1 MNNDDREKNEKV
13 GGASPTHHASSG
25 DNRLA
30 PVITLHHRPDNHDTD
45 TEAPVVVEGEI
56 VDQTCGPQTD
66 LTSPPGT
73 GLVSRRDI
81 YRSDLH
87 AAGRGALA
95 VATHPVTVGGTKALV
110 RNTWFVFSGAGVLI
124 QRWRDTHGTSR
135 YERQMR
141 AAEAAGDQDRLLEWE
156 ARDVAEKQRRHGRVM
171 DWVNAPLSW
180 LRAAGVSALIALG
193 MLVGLGVVLAIA
205 SRDVSL
211 VIAPIT
217 TVIHTIA
224 WVVTFV
230 TVYGA
235 LLATLALGGAVVGL
249 WALGRARTEVPA
261 WVAPPGQR
269 PVDEAVTPSKT
280 VIALRDLG
288 IPTLTRAIKRCE
300 DAGGAMLSPIRIAG
314 HGVEVDIRLPSGV
327 TTSEIQA
334 RRRKLAENLDRH
346 EHELFITIPARRTVR
361 LWIAEP
367 GALDQPIGPSPL
379 VTDPDGIHADIY
391 TGHAP
396 WGQNLRGD
404 RCSISLKQHHLLITG
419 LSNQGKT
426 AALRALALWAAF
438 DPTTEFW
445 IADLKGIGDWHM
457 FTGLAT
463 ELVEGPAD
471 EHVIAATV
479 LLETAVAEMQRRLTT
494 LDRDRFPDG
503 VTRDLA
509 RAPGSGFHPLFV
521 IVDEAQQAFMC
532 PALDGDGNPYGGTK
546 ARSRYFTAARRL
558 HNQGRAVNVTLWQ
571 GTQDPTDQNLPKLVR
586 EGAHIRASL
595 VVGTEAQARMALGDT
610 AVDAGAAP
618 HRLRQGI
625 DKGVL
630 VCNGAGMNLPA
641 GESSTILRTH
651 YLSGDQAGDLAQQ
664 AKNLRAT
671 RSATSTPQDAQ
682 DVPKVDHLP
691 VVIEVMAGAR
701 HLKRS
706 DLLARLH
713 DHDLPTYGA
722 WEAKTLAAWLTETGV
737 PAASIKGY
745 PVVRLADL
753 LTIQA
758 DRLLDT
764 DHGDD
769 SEDGEDGTESVT
781 DSHEPD

>member
-1 MNNDDREKNEKV
+1 
-13 GGASPTHHASSG
+13 
-25 DNRLA
+25 
-30 PVITLHHRPDNHDTD
+30 
-45 TEAPVVVEGEI
+45 
-56 VDQTCGPQTD
+56 
-66 LTSPPGT
+66 
-73 GLVSRRDI
+73 
-81 YRSDLH
+81 
-87 AAGRGALA
+87 
-95 VATHPVTVGGTKALV
+95 
-110 RNTWFVFSGAGVLI
+110 
-124 QRWRDTHGTSR
+124 
-135 YERQMR
+135 
-141 AAEAAGDQDRLLEWE
+141 
-156 ARDVAEKQRRHGRVM
+156 M
-171 DWVNAPLSW
+171 DWINAPLAW
-180 LRAAGVSALIALG
+180 ARAAGVGALIALG
-193 MLVGLGVVLAIA
+193 ILLGLGVVLAIA
-205 SRDVSL
+205 AKDISL

-217 TVIHTIA
+217 AVIDAVA
-224 WVVTFV
+224 WTVTFV
-230 TVYGA
+230 TVYA
-235 LLATLALGGAVVGL
+235 SLLGTLALGGAVLGL
-249 WALGRARTEVPA
+249 SALGRARTEVPA
-261 WVAPPGQR
+261 WVAPVGQR
-269 PVDEAVTPSKT
+269 RLDETVTPSKT

-327 TTSEIQA
+327 TTTDIQA
-334 RRRKLAENLDRH
+334 RRRRLAENLDRH

-361 LWIAEP
+361 LWIADP
-367 GALDQPIGPSPL
+367 GALDEPIGPSPMAL
-379 VTDPDGIHADIY
+379 DPDGIRADIY
-391 TGHAP
+391 TGRAP

-404 RCSISLKQHHLLITG
+404 QCSISLKQHHLLITG

-457 FTGLAT
+457 FDGLAT

-479 LLETAVAEMQRRLTT
+479 LLETAVAEMQRRLTA

-509 RAPGSGFHPLFV
+509 RRPGSGFHPLFV

-532 PALDGDGNPYGGTK
+532 PALDADGNPYGGTK

-618 HRLRQGI
+618 QRLRQGI

-651 YLSGDQAGDLAQQ
+651 YISGDHAAELAQQ
-664 AKNLRAT
+664 AKTLRAT
-671 RSATSTPQDAQ
+671 RGASATKSRE
-682 DVPKVDHLP
+682 DVPEVDHLP
-691 VVIEVMAGAR
+691 AVITVMDGAR

-713 DHDLPTYGA
+713 DHDLPTYGT
-722 WEAKTLAAWLTETGV
+722 WEAKTLAAWLTDTGV

-745 PVVRLADL
+745 PVVRLTDL
-753 LTIQA
+753 LTIQT

-764 DHGDD
+764 ENSADN
-769 SEDGEDGTESVT
+769 TESVT
-781 DSHEPD
+781 HSNELD